1 MTFGKWL
8 LDFFLIAA
16 GLGALAFFGGE
27 KLPRRWFRPD
37 AFPYRQAAWEQNGA
51 AYEKLGIR
59 VWKDIFPDMSRFAPR
74 TFRKKAG
81 LSRDPEHVRGLIL
94 EMCSAEAVH
103 WALIVLSLLF
113 PALMGPSGWICYA
126 LYNLAGNIP
135 PIMIQRYN
143 RPRMEKMLRMM
154 EERAAK
160 ASAQKRA

>member
-1 MTFGKWL
+1 
-8 LDFFLIAA
+8 
-16 GLGALAFFGGE
+16 
-27 KLPRRWFRPD
+27 
-37 AFPYRQAAWEQNGA
+37 
-51 AYEKLGIR
+51 
-59 VWKDIFPDMSRFAPR
+59 MSRFAPR

-154 EERAAK
+154 EERAARTR
-160 ASAQKRA
+160 AQGNV